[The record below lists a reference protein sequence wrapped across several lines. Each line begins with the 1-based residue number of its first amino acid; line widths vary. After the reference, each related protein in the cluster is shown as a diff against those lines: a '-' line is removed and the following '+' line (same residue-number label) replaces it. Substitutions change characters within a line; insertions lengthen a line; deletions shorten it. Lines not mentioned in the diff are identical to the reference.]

1 MATTSKASSVIL
13 AGGISRR
20 LGRDKALVK
29 VGGIPLICRVMDTMN
44 EFARET
50 VVVVNTFDRIRE
62 LPLPKAVIPAVDIYP
77 DTGALGGIYTGISES
92 KEEWSFVFSCDMP
105 FINLELLR
113 FMLSVKK
120 GFDIVVPLVDGRP
133 EPTHAL
139 YNKSCLS
146 HIQQRIE
153 ESDLK
158 ITNFFRTV
166 RVMYLSDEDL
176 DRIDPERQSFFNI
189 NTQEDLDL
197 ANQISNN
204 YRRV

>member
-1 MATTSKASSVIL
+1 
-13 AGGISRR
+13 
-20 LGRDKALVK
+20 
-29 VGGIPLICRVMDTMN
+29 MN

-204 YRRV
+204 YRGV

>member
-1 MATTSKASSVIL
+1 
-13 AGGISRR
+13 
-20 LGRDKALVK
+20 
-29 VGGIPLICRVMDTMN
+29 
-44 EFARET
+44 
-50 VVVVNTFDRIRE
+50 
-62 LPLPKAVIPAVDIYP
+62 
-77 DTGALGGIYTGISES
+77 
-92 KEEWSFVFSCDMP
+92 MP

-204 YRRV
+204 YRGV